1 MPKYSKKI
9 VKRICDLISKD
20 TYTIAEICATVRIS
34 ERTYYQWQADY
45 ADFSE
50 QIKDA
55 RHKFDQAVLKD
66 AKNSLIKLVKG
77 YDYEE
82 TKTVVIDDGKGKPK
96 IKEKSTTK
104 KHVAP
109 NLGAIIHFQ
118 TNVDPA
124 TWKNRQ
130 NTELTGKDGK
140 DLFASLTDEQ
150 LEARIA
156 ELEKKVKQ

>member
-1 MPKYSKKI
+1 MAKYNKKI
-9 VKRICDLISKD
+9 VKQICSLIEKD
-20 TYTIAEICATVRIS
+20 SYTVAEICNVVGIAIS
-34 ERTYYQWQADY
+34 TYYEWQESKPE
-45 ADFSE
+45 FSE
-50 QIKDA
+50 AIKGAKD
-55 RHKFDQAVLKD
+55 RFDETILKD
-66 AKNSLIKLVKG
+66 AKTSLIKLVRG

-82 TKTVVIDDGKGKPK
+82 TKTVVIDDGNGKPK

-130 NTELTGKDGK
+130 ANELTGKDGK
-140 DLFASLTDEQ
+140 DLFAGFSDEQ

-156 ELEKKVKQ
+156 ELEKKLKV

>member
-50 QIKDA
+50 QIKEA
-55 RHKFDQAVLKD
+55 RHKFDETVLKD
-66 AKNSLIKLVKG
+66 AKNSLVKLIKG

-150 LEARIA
+150 LEARIK

>member
-1 MPKYSKKI
+1 MPKYSKRI

-50 QIKDA
+50 QIKEA
-55 RHKFDQAVLKD
+55 RHKFDETVLKD
-66 AKNSLIKLVKG
+66 AKNSLVKLIKG

-82 TKTVVIDDGKGKPK
+82 TKTVVIDDGGGKPK